1 MSGHD
6 KTVKKNS
13 TSHKKMRAA
22 TLIKVIRAIR
32 ERAKCKNEIQE
43 KTGLS
48 WGSCSETISRLVES
62 ELLITYKIDDKRG
75 GKGGRKT
82 TAFKFHD
89 DRNLL
94 LGMEIKANS
103 ILCSLTNFGA
113 EEIQAKKFDFK
124 NTFTQENIFQVILST
139 FNEFLDEFKID
150 KKDVAGL
157 LLSLTGAVD
166 SDNNRLIYSPRYLDM
181 SDIDFSRFRELVP
194 SIKYFSIEH
203 DIHAQASSVVQ
214 KNKWMETNFA
224 LLHFGEGV
232 GMTIFNDG
240 FYNGAKGFAGE
251 IGHINHQIKEI
262 NKTCTCGRKN
272 CYETILST
280 SGITGLANEICD
292 LNIETIGEISETQA
306 SNPILINLVVDAMV
320 DLITTVSNIL
330 NPMAIYIGGEAI
342 EPFKKYIKPNIEL
355 RIKNEAWLG
364 GPDIIRWFSSDDI
377 NCAYGTILNSS
388 DKIIEQYIIDNLI

>member
-1 MSGHD
+1 
-6 KTVKKNS
+6 
-13 TSHKKMRAA
+13 MRAA
-22 TLIKVIRAIR
+22 TLIKVIKAIR
-32 ERAKCKNEIQE
+32 EGAKCKNEIQE
-43 KTGLS
+43 KTELS
-48 WGSCSETISRLVES
+48 WGSCSETISRLVEND
-62 ELLITYKIDDKRG
+62 LLVTHKIDDKRG

-82 TAFKFHD
+82 TTFKFYD

-113 EEIQAKKFDFK
+113 EEIHSKKFDFK
-124 NTFTQENIFQVILST
+124 KTFTQENIFQVILST
-139 FNEFLDEFKID
+139 FNEFLDKFKID

-166 SDNNRLIYSPRYLDM
+166 PDNNRLIYSPRYTDIA
-181 SDIDFSRFRELVP
+181 DIDFNRFREFIP

-214 KNKWMETNFA
+214 KNGWTETNFA

-280 SGITGLANEICD
+280 SGITELINEICD
-292 LNIETIGEISETQA
+292 SKIESVNEITELATTNIQ
-306 SNPILINLVVDAMV
+306 LIDLITNAMV
-320 DLITTVSNIL
+320 DLIITVSNIL
-330 NPMAIYIGGEAI
+330 NPKAIYIGGEAI
-342 EPFKKYIKPNIEL
+342 EPFIKSVKPVIEERVKK
-355 RIKNEAWLG
+355 EAWLG
-364 GPDIIRWFSSDDI
+364 GPEIIRWFSSNDI

-388 DKIIEQYIIDNLI
+388 DKIIEQYITDNLI